1 MVFITIYAK
10 IDYLI
15 IYLSPYFEGV
25 KSPLFAEPRQYLLD
39 WKDFVAELK
48 KKKLELSGKLK
59 DEWFDRFKRKKEEAL
74 EIKRVID
81 RTDAEIDIMVYK
93 LYELTFE
100 EVKIIDSEFEISKH
114 EYDGYEIAEE

>member
-1 MVFITIYAK
+1 K